1 MQRRHL
7 LGGLT
12 AAGLSLGSARL
23 WAAGP
28 AQPCFLLVFLRGG
41 YDAANLLVPGE
52 NTIAVEVHQA
62 NVGSSDIVFG
72 LEMVLQGGNLSPST
86 PGLANNVTRALP
98 AFPAVRGAYVD

>member
-41 YDAANLLVPGE
+41 YDAANLLVTVSSSFYYEARP
-52 NTIAVEVHQA
+52 TIAVARPGAAEPSALELTADWGHDFF
-62 NVGSSDIVFG
+62 GHESSETAACGID
-72 LEMVLQGGNLSPST
+72 T
-86 PGLANNVTRALP
+86 AH
-98 AFPAVRGAYVD
+98 